1 MIYVISVIYVSR
13 NNRSYYV
20 VFLVECESNMHRFY
34 LFEKRSA
41 DAVFW
46 SLIQRWRK
54 KLHWFPGAVASTEED
69 WKHKQKRIV
78 RQATRQRRKK
88 AVRLLCI
95 AKRKKKRKKV
105 RKNLWTHCRWRS
117 RNLLCFLGKSFLYTQ
132 LKQLAWF
139 WCITLKWFTWLT
151 IHVIHVIYEH
161 YDPGPRRALFLEQYF
176 GILGVVLLFIADVLI
191 G

>member
-1 MIYVISVIYVSR
+1 MLSSSWSVSQICIVFIYLKNVPQT
-13 NNRSYYV
+13 
-20 VFLVECESNMHRFY
+20 LC
-34 LFEKRSA
+34 FEVWLRGDEK
-41 DAVFW
+41 DCIDFQGQW
-46 SLIQRWRK
+46 
-54 KLHWFPGAVASTEED
+54 
-69 WKHKQKRIV
+69 
-78 RQATRQRRKK
+78 
-88 AVRLLCI
+88 RLLRRTETHSASNEPEKEKGSAGSMHC
-95 AKRKKKRKKV
+95 KKKERKNE

-117 RNLLCFLGKSFLYTQ
+117 RNLLCFLGKSFLYMQ